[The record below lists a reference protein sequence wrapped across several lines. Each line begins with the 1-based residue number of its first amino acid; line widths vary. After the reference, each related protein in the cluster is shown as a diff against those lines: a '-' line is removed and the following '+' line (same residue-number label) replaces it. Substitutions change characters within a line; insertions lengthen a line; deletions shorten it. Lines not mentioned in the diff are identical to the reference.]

1 MGSCAVLQCGETCLQ
16 DVAQYTCTVD
26 TTLLT
31 WTLPGGSSIQ
41 ITQSETNVSDLENG
55 ILFTAVLTGFSNNQ
69 ITSTLSFM
77 TTIPLNNAQI
87 RCRGGSTE
95 NCGVKISGIIEELLL
110 FKVILYIIILF

>member
-1 MGSCAVLQCGETCLQ
+1 MGSCAVVLQCGEACLQ

-26 TTLLT
+26 ATLLT
-31 WTLPGGSSIQ
+31 WTLPDGSSIQ

-87 RCRGGSTE
+87 RCSGE
-95 NCGVKISGIIEELLL
+95 NCNVNISGIIEELLL
-110 FKVILYIIILF
+110 FKVILYICYLR